1 MWLPSPGR
9 EANAAG
15 PLPAF
20 YCLWWPS
27 GSWQLVHEGAIIG
40 RGGKGRWAALSLS
53 LWPCVCTLWLMGYVR
68 EISIWLEGRW
78 WTQKCSSVFKFILCR
93 GLPWW
98 LSGRHLPASSGDAGS
113 IPRSGE
119 GWRALEKEMAM
130 LALQYS
136 CLKHPVDR
144 GAWQTTVHGIAKESA
159 KI

>member
-1 MWLPSPGR
+1 MSGKLVFGWKEDDGLKSVPASSSLFFAEGFPG
-9 EANAAG
+9 
-15 PLPAF
+15 
-20 YCLWWPS
+20 
-27 GSWQLVHEGAIIG
+27 GSV
-40 RGGKGRWAALSLS
+40 
-53 LWPCVCTLWLMGYVR
+53 V
-68 EISIWLEGRW
+68 
-78 WTQKCSSVFKFILCR
+78 
-93 GLPWW
+93 
-98 LSGRHLPASSGDAGS
+98 RHLPASSGDAGS